1 MKRILFLTAL
11 IALLLQAH
19 LSNFAQ
25 QPSAPTVEAELV
37 DSTNHDGIDAFS
49 DTTSVDTG
57 TVEIVSQHADAD
69 SDDEDFL
76 YVKKFMGTSSGI
88 LAALIG
94 IVSVLFL
101 FTILLSPFLLILLL
115 LLFLFR
121 RRNKPAPRQNATDNP
136 YDDLDMN
143 GKKRFR
149 RSSDR
154 VIGGVCAGIAE
165 YFDLDPT
172 IVRVVYALLT
182 FFTGFSGI
190 PCYLILWLIMPSK

>member
-101 FTILLSPFLLILLL
+101 FTILLSPFLLIQLEPQL
-115 LLFLFR
+115 
-121 RRNKPAPRQNATDNP
+121 
-136 YDDLDMN
+136 
-143 GKKRFR
+143 
-149 RSSDR
+149 
-154 VIGGVCAGIAE
+154 
-165 YFDLDPT
+165 
-172 IVRVVYALLT
+172 
-182 FFTGFSGI
+182 
-190 PCYLILWLIMPSK
+190 